1 MEAFSILLQLGGIFA
16 LVFLNGFFVAAEFAI
31 VKVRSTQIEPLAAR
45 GSKRA
50 RIAQDV
56 IGHLDAYLSAT
67 QLGITLTSLGLGW
80 MGEPFVAH
88 MLEPLLAS
96 LGVSN
101 PTIISTLSFALGFG
115 IITFLHI
122 VLGELAPKSLAI
134 QRAQGVTLAIASPL
148 HLFFVV
154 FRPFIWMLNGTA
166 NFFLRMIGIPPA
178 SETEIA
184 HSEEELRLLLS
195 KGTTI
200 TSTGKSIS
208 LRAMEL
214 RDRTVRE
221 VMVPRTGLVSLSTMR
236 TIEDNIAIALENQFT
251 RYPLCE
257 RDVDNIVGMIHL
269 KDLFKLK
276 GETGP
281 GGRLLDIKREMLFVP
296 ETMSLERT
304 LNLFLA
310 KRMLMAIAVDEYGG
324 TAGLVTLENVLEEL
338 VGEIRDE
345 FDVESILVHK
355 VSDTEFVVDGA
366 MPLLDFSSMFTV
378 IPDSRD
384 VVTVSGYVI
393 HLIGTVPVRGAEVR
407 IGDWQATIEAVDGIK
422 VKTVRMKKRLQEK
435 DLA

>member
-1 MEAFSILLQLGGIFA
+1 
-16 LVFLNGFFVAAEFAI
+16 
-31 VKVRSTQIEPLAAR
+31 
-45 GSKRA
+45 
-50 RIAQDV
+50 
-56 IGHLDAYLSAT
+56 
-67 QLGITLTSLGLGW
+67 
-80 MGEPFVAH
+80 
-88 MLEPLLAS
+88 
-96 LGVSN
+96 
-101 PTIISTLSFALGFG
+101 
-115 IITFLHI
+115 
-122 VLGELAPKSLAI
+122 
-134 QRAQGVTLAIASPL
+134 
-148 HLFFVV
+148 
-154 FRPFIWMLNGTA
+154 MLNGTA
-166 NFFLRMIGIPPA
+166 NFFLRMIGIAPA

-304 LNLFLA
+304 LNLFLG

-355 VSDTEFVVDGA
+355 VSDTEFQVDGA
-366 MPLLDFSSMFTV
+366 MPLLDFSRMFTI

-393 HLIGTVPVRGAEVR
+393 HLIGTVPVRGTEVR
-407 IGDWQATIEAVDGIK
+407 IGGWRATIEAVDGIK
-422 VKTVRMKKRLQEK
+422 VKTIRMKKQPLETE
-435 DLA
+435 AE